1 MEDVMRRLLA
11 LLLVL
16 AGVPGVALGV
26 AVGTAAPALAC
37 PAPLPLRAAVGR
49 ADAVFTGTVTQ
60 RTERARQVEY
70 VVQVQRSYDGRLD
83 ERQTVVTDRAARAC
97 GVPDLQRGGDYVFV
111 ATRSG
116 GRLTTSARQGT
127 AAASRRLVKRV
138 ETMLG
143 KGEAPASTPTAP
155 AHATF
160 TPVGGPA
167 TPLAR
172 LLAPGLALVLAGLL
186 GLVLATALGRRRA

>member
-1 MEDVMRRLLA
+1 MRRLLA

-26 AVGTAAPALAC
+26 AVGTAGSALAC
-37 PAPLPLRAAVGR
+37 PAPLPLPTAVKR

-60 RTERARQVEY
+60 RRVHGRQVEY
-70 VVQVQRSYDGRLD
+70 VVDVQRSYAGRLD
-83 ERQTVVTDRAARAC
+83 ERQTVTTDRAARAC
-97 GVPDLQRGGDYVFV
+97 GVPALQRGGDYVFV

-116 GRLTTSARQGT
+116 GRLSTSARQGT
-127 AAASRRLVKRV
+127 APAGRYLVRRV
-138 ETMLG
+138 ESMLG
-143 KGEAPASTPTAP
+143 KGQGPIPTEP
-155 AHATF
+155 VRATF
-160 TPVGGPA
+160 TPVGGDA

-172 LLAPGLALVLAGLL
+172 LVAPGLALVIAGLL